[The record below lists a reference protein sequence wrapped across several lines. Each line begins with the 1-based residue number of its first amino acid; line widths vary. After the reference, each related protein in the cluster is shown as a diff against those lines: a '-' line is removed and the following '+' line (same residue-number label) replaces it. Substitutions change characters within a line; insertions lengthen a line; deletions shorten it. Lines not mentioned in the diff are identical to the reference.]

1 MVSGNL
7 GQPSPLIVVGSSCS
21 HSLEEL
27 AHQDGLHSSDF
38 EIEAPKFNQYANLG
52 IRSIASM
59 IESALEDRVN
69 SKIAVKT
76 ATLIKIVPL
85 VVVVCNGRTNLF
97 NIS

>member
-1 MVSGNL
+1 MT
-7 GQPSPLIVVGSSCS
+7 
-21 HSLEEL
+21 
-27 AHQDGLHSSDF
+27 
-38 EIEAPKFNQYANLG
+38 
-52 IRSIASM
+52 
-59 IESALEDRVN
+59 ESALEDRVN